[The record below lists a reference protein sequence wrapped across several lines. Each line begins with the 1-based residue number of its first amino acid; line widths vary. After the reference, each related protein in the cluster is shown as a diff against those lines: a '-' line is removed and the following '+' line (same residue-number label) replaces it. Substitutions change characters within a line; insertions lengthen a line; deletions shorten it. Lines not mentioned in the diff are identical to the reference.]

1 MRQSVAPSF
10 VLTSALLIGSAQF
23 AASQDSGMNMGAG
36 MAMAANTL
44 FVAQLDAK
52 QVVGGSSSSATGTGA
67 FVLDKKHAVQ
77 YNLTYQGLDSAAKS
91 IALYNFDKGKNG
103 DAIKVLCGP
112 GAQPCPAGNAGTISG
127 NFERGDSRAIDN
139 ALVGEF
145 DSGRVYVEITGS
157 DGKPQI
163 RGQLDHNG
171 AMVMV
176 MNYTVN
182 LAPLPGVD
190 SKGNGTAVVSET
202 YLPGGKTTVFYAAT
216 VADTSGAPTNAALGG
231 APNPAAAAAF
241 TPQTA
246 LPQLKVTL
254 SRDRQTGGSLS
265 GIYQINTAA
274 PNALLASRV
283 LRASNGQ
290 SGLVIATSRF
300 PKGELYGALV
310 PIK

>member
-1 MRQSVAPSF
+1 
-10 VLTSALLIGSAQF
+10 VLTFAFLTGSVHF
-23 AASQDSGMNMGAG
+23 AASQDSSMGGMS
-36 MAMAANTL
+36 MAANTL

-52 QVVGGSSSSATGTGA
+52 QVVGGSASSATGTGA
-67 FVLDKKHAVQ
+67 FVLDRKHAVQ
-77 YNLTYQGLDSAAKS
+77 YSLTYQGLDLSAKS

-103 DAIKVLCGP
+103 EAIKVLCGP
-112 GAQPCPAGNAGTISG
+112 GAQPCPSGNAGTISG

-145 DSGRVYVEITGS
+145 DSGRIYVEIVGS

-163 RGQLDHNG
+163 RGQLEHNG

-176 MNYTVN
+176 ANYTVN

-202 YLPGGKTTVFYAAT
+202 YLPGGKTSVFYAAT
-216 VADTSGAPTNAALGG
+216 VAGTSGAPTNASLGG
-231 APNPAAAAAF
+231 TATPPERAF
-241 TPQTA
+241 TPQAA
-246 LPQLKVTL
+246 LPQLKLNL

-265 GIYQINTAA
+265 GSYQVNTAA

-283 LRASNGQ
+283 MRESNGQ
-290 SGLVIATSRF
+290 SGLVIATGRY

-310 PIK
+310 PVK

>member
-1 MRQSVAPSF
+1 
-10 VLTSALLIGSAQF
+10 VLTFAYLTGSVHF
-23 AASQDSGMNMGAG
+23 AGSQDSSMGGMS
-36 MAMAANTL
+36 MAANTL

-52 QVVGGSSSSATGTGA
+52 QVVGGSASSATGTGA
-67 FVLDKKHAVQ
+67 FVLDRKHAVQ
-77 YNLTYQGLDSAAKS
+77 YSLTYQGLDLSTKS

-103 DAIKVLCGP
+103 EAIKVLCGP
-112 GAQPCPAGNAGTISG
+112 GAQPCPSGNAGTISG

-145 DSGRVYVEITGS
+145 DSGRIYVEIVGS

-163 RGQLDHNG
+163 RGQLEHNG

-176 MNYTVN
+176 ANYTVN

-202 YLPGGKTTVFYAAT
+202 YLPGGKTSVFYAAT
-216 VADTSGAPTNAALGG
+216 VAGTSGAPTNASLGG
-231 APNPAAAAAF
+231 TATPPERAF
-241 TPQTA
+241 TPQAA
-246 LPQLKVTL
+246 LPQLKLNL

-265 GIYQINTAA
+265 GSYQVNTAA

-283 LRASNGQ
+283 MRESNGQ
-290 SGLVIATSRF
+290 SGLVIATGRY

-310 PIK
+310 PVK

>member
-1 MRQSVAPSF
+1 
-10 VLTSALLIGSAQF
+10 VLTFAFLTGSVHF
-23 AASQDSGMNMGAG
+23 AASQDSSMGGMS
-36 MAMAANTL
+36 MAANTL

-52 QVVGGSSSSATGTGA
+52 QVVGGSASSATGTGA
-67 FVLDKKHAVQ
+67 FVLDRKHAVQ
-77 YNLTYQGLDSAAKS
+77 YSLTYQGLDLSTKS

-103 DAIKVLCGP
+103 EAVKVLCGP
-112 GAQPCPAGNAGTISG
+112 GAQPCPSGNAGTISG

-145 DSGRVYVEITGS
+145 DSGRIYVEIVGS

-163 RGQLDHNG
+163 RGQLEHNG

-176 MNYTVN
+176 ANYTVN
-182 LAPLPGVD
+182 LSPLPGVD

-202 YLPGGKTTVFYAAT
+202 YLPGGKTSVFYAAT
-216 VADTSGAPTNAALGG
+216 VAGTSGAPTNASLGG
-231 APNPAAAAAF
+231 TATPPERAF
-241 TPQTA
+241 TPQAA
-246 LPQLKVTL
+246 LPQLKLNL

-265 GIYQINTAA
+265 GSYQVNTAA

-283 LRASNGQ
+283 MRESNGQ
-290 SGLVIATSRF
+290 SGLVIATGRY

-310 PIK
+310 PVK